1 LRRNLRFIIHPRS
14 DDMPQVNPV
23 PAPTGAIPY
32 LTIRGASDAIAF
44 YQRVFGA
51 EVSLRLDDPTGAVVH
66 AELKVGAATFML
78 TEERPQ
84 MGALSPQT
92 IGGSATTV
100 TFYVDD
106 CDRIVNLALKA
117 GAKAEMP
124 LMDQFW
130 GDRAGGV
137 VDPFGHKWLIATHK
151 EDLSPA
157 QLKER
162 FAAAMAQGGPCPEQ

>member
-1 LRRNLRFIIHPRS
+1 MSPANR
-14 DDMPQVNPV
+14 V
-23 PAPTGAIPY
+23 PAPIGATPY

-44 YQRVFGA
+44 YQRAFGA
-51 EVSLRLDDPTGAVVH
+51 EIVIRLDDPSGAVVH
-66 AELKVGAATFML
+66 AQLRVGPASFML

-92 IGGSATTV
+92 LGGSATMV

-106 CDRIVNLALKA
+106 CDAVLQRAIAA

-130 GDRAGGV
+130 GDRAGGI
-137 VDPFGHKWLIATHK
+137 VDPFGHKWLIATHQHDFS
-151 EDLSPA
+151 EA

-162 FAAAMAQGGPCPEQ
+162 FQALMAQGGPCPEQ

>member
-1 LRRNLRFIIHPRS
+1 
-14 DDMPQVNPV
+14 MPKVNPV
-23 PAPTGAIPY
+23 PAPIGALPY

-51 EVSLRLDDPTGAVVH
+51 EVALRLDDPAGAVVH
-66 AELKVGAATFML
+66 AELKVGPATFML

-84 MGALSPQT
+84 MGALSPQA

-106 CDRIVNLALKA
+106 CDKIIQRALDA
-117 GAKAEMP
+117 GAKPEMP

-130 GDRAGGV
+130 GDRAGGI
-137 VDPFGHKWLIATHK
+137 VDPFGHKWLIATHT

-162 FAAAMAQGGPCPEQ
+162 FTAAMAQGGPCPGQ

>member
-1 LRRNLRFIIHPRS
+1 MS
-14 DDMPQVNPV
+14 QVTKV
-23 PAPTGAIPY
+23 PAAIGAIPY

-51 EVSLRLDDPTGAVVH
+51 EIVERLDDPTGAVVH
-66 AELKVGAATFML
+66 CQLQIGPASFML

-84 MGALSPQT
+84 MGALSPLT
-92 IGGSATTV
+92 VGGSSTSV
-100 TFYVDD
+100 TFYVPD
-106 CDRIVNLALKA
+106 CDKIIQRALDA
-117 GAKAEMP
+117 GAKPSMP

-137 VDPFGHKWLIATHK
+137 IDPFGHSWLIATHQ
-151 EDLSPA
+151 EDLTSA

-162 FAAAMAQGGPCPEQ
+162 FQQAMAQHGVDCGGGA